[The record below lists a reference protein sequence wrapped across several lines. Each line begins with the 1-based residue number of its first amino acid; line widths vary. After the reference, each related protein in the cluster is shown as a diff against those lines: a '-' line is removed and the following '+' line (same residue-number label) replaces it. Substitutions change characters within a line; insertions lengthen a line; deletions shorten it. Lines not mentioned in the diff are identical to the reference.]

1 VTRARRGNGA
11 GRPAP
16 PPAEAGTNLLI
27 HDLKNLAG
35 RLGALLQNLDE
46 HYDDPLFKGT
56 ALGVLDDTV
65 LHLKQLAR
73 DLRARESRVIVK
85 LKVDVNRIVED
96 AVREVRSDLAGEV
109 ELVEH
114 YAALP
119 PIWGDVFLLRCAF
132 ACAIENAVEA
142 MRGTGVLALSTA
154 CTRRNG
160 RERIVVEVADTGPG
174 MSDEFI
180 RRVMIEPFAS
190 TKDDGMGLGVYTF
203 RQVAALHGGAV
214 RIKSREGLGTR
225 VRFHFPVEIE
235 TASRKVGV
243 PGARLDA

>member
-1 VTRARRGNGA
+1 MSRARRGNGA

-65 LHLKQLAR
+65 LHLRQLAR

-96 AVREVRSDLAGEV
+96 AVREVRSDLAGDI
-109 ELVEH
+109 ELVER
-114 YAALP
+114 YAPLP
-119 PIWGDVFLLRCAF
+119 AIWGDVFLLRCAF

-142 MRGTGVLALSTA
+142 MQGSGALVLSTSCA
-154 CTRRNG
+154 RRNG

-174 MSDEFI
+174 MSAEFI
-180 RRVMIEPFAS
+180 RRVMIAPFAS

-214 RIKSREGLGTR
+214 RIKSREGEGTR
-225 VRFHFPVEIE
+225 VRFHFPVELE
-235 TASRKVGV
+235 SASR
-243 PGARLDA
+243 PGEAYPARSDS